1 MVLKETRA
9 GGLALLWRNSVQI
22 DVYSPSLNHIDVIV
36 DKGKENS
43 WRFTGVYGMPE
54 ASQKSETWD
63 LLRNLHRKYSLP
75 WLCAVTLMRSLL
87 SHKKLGGALRSE
99 TTMKEFREVVD
110 DRGFMDLGYVGKEAS
125 MEITWCWKG

>member
-43 WRFTGVYGMPE
+43 WRFTGDYGMPE
-54 ASQKSETWD
+54 ASRKSETWD
-63 LLRNLHRKYSLP
+63 LLRNLHQKYSLP
-75 WLCAVTLMRSLL
+75 WLCVDDFNEILL
-87 SHKKLGGALRSE
+87 LHEKLGGALRSE
-99 TTMKEFREVVD
+99 TAMREFREVVD
-110 DRGFMDLGYVGKEAS
+110 DCEFMDLGYVGKKYS
-125 MEITWCWKG
+125 

>member
-54 ASQKSETWD
+54 ASRKSETWD

-75 WLCAVTLMRSLL
+75 WLCAGDFNEIPTVT
-87 SHKKLGGALRSE
+87 
-99 TTMKEFREVVD
+99 
-110 DRGFMDLGYVGKEAS
+110 
-125 MEITWCWKG
+125 